1 MVPLEIRLNVF
12 RQSTIPKK
20 QFIIIIIVPKNIIKM
35 IKKIERERER
45 EREREQKI
53 SIENYLKMEEIK
65 NNMAEKD
72 IVIRIKKINKS

>member
-45 EREREQKI
+45 ERERAKNKYREL
-53 SIENYLKMEEIK
+53 SEEVK
-65 NNMAEKD
+65 
-72 IVIRIKKINKS
+72 IKKKRIW

>member
-45 EREREQKI
+45 ERAKNKYREL
-53 SIENYLKMEEIK
+53 SEEVK
-65 NNMAEKD
+65 
-72 IVIRIKKINKS
+72 IKKKRIW